1 MAAPNAPRPRG
12 SAPAATEMESTHVPA
27 APAMD
32 ETNISAT
39 GGDLEATAVP
49 NRVSS
54 PGKSQ
59 TGRSASGVPGS
70 SRAPAE
76 GMPIGPQ
83 GRAQIGDYRLIKKLG
98 QGGMGEVFL
107 AHQIT
112 LDRQAALKVLA
123 KHLADKPDFVKR
135 FYREARAMAKIDHPQ
150 TVRVFAVD
158 EDDGIHYVAMEFIDG
173 KSLQGWMEQLG
184 RFSVGDAVHVTL
196 RCAEALQQAHQ
207 MNMVHRDIK
216 PDNIMLTSRGQVKV
230 ADFGLAKALDDEEM
244 SMTQSGTGLGTPY
257 YMAPEQARN
266 AKHVDG
272 RSDIYALGITLYH
285 FLTGKLPFGG
295 NSAMEVVLAKEQGR
309 FVSARKLNP
318 EVPER
323 LDLIIDKMIAK
334 EPSQRFQNFGEV
346 IRLLSG
352 LGLESPSLSF
362 IDSPDKGNAPA
373 PVTATSRTVPT
384 LNRSTA
390 ASMPPATSAKLAQTQ
405 SARGTPTAA
414 AARTQV
420 SEPLETQWQV
430 EFRKP
435 DGEKTV
441 VRWGTSQV
449 LTALRSGNIDNR
461 AKVKK
466 DAAAAFMPIA
476 QFPEFATTVQGL
488 LLKKS
493 ADKKATKTKKFL
505 LHYRWHELLYA
516 IKKWLWGLFSSVM
529 GIVSF
534 LLYLAILAG
543 IGYGAYWYWTQYGTQ
558 HLNQA
563 KQAIQNAQPAQPAPS
578 TPAAPA
584 AQPPAP

>member
-12 SAPAATEMESTHVPA
+12 TAPAATDLESTHVP
-27 APAMD
+27 PVPSMD

-49 NRVSS
+49 SRSS
-54 PGKSQ
+54 APGKSQ

-76 GMPIGPQ
+76 GLPIGPQ
-83 GRAQIGDYRLIKKLG
+83 GRTQLGDYRLIKKLG

-158 EDDGIHYVAMEFIDG
+158 EDDGVHYVAMEFIDG
-173 KSLQGWMEQLG
+173 KSLQGWMEKLG
-184 RFSVGDAVHVTL
+184 RFTVGDAVHVTL
-196 RCAEALQQAHQ
+196 RCAEAMQQAHQ

-285 FLTGKLPFGG
+285 FLTGKLPFSG

-309 FVSARKLNP
+309 FVSARRINP
-318 EVPER
+318 DVPER

-334 EPSQRFQNFGEV
+334 DPVQRFQNFGEV
-346 IRLLSG
+346 IRMLGG

-362 IDSPDKGNAPA
+362 IDAPDKVSGPA
-373 PVTATSRTVPT
+373 PVTSTSRTVPT

-390 ASMPPATSAKLAQTQ
+390 ASTPSATSAKLSQTAK
-405 SARGTPTAA
+405 SVPSPA

-420 SEPLETQWQV
+420 SEPTETQWQV

-435 DGEKTV
+435 DGLKTV

-449 LTALRSGNIDNR
+449 LAALRSGNIDNR

-466 DAAAAFMPIA
+466 DAAGAFTPIA
-476 QFPEFATTVQGL
+476 QFSEFALTVQGL
-488 LLKKS
+488 LLKKE
-493 ADKKATKTKKFL
+493 ADKKATKTRKFL
-505 LHYRWHELLYA
+505 SNYRWHELLYA
-516 IKKWLWGLFSSVM
+516 VKRWFWGLFSSLM

-534 LLYLAILAG
+534 VLYLAVIAG
-543 IGYGAYWYWTQYGTQ
+543 IAYGGYWYWMHYGQ
-558 HLNQA
+558 QQL
-563 KQAIQNAQPAQPAPS
+563 KQAIQNAQPAPVA
-578 TPAAPA
+578 PAAPA